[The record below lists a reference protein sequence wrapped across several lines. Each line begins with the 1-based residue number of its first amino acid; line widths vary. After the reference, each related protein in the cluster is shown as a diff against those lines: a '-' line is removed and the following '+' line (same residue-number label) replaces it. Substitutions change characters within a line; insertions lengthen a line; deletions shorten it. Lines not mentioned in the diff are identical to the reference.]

1 MSNKQ
6 LLDNLKKV
14 LGLTPKYEKM
24 DQCPR
29 VLGGVGLSK
38 MPAKQK

>member
-14 LGLTPKYEKM
+14 LGLTPKYEKL
-24 DQCPR
+24 DQRPR
-29 VLGGVGLSK
+29 VLGGVG
-38 MPAKQK
+38 